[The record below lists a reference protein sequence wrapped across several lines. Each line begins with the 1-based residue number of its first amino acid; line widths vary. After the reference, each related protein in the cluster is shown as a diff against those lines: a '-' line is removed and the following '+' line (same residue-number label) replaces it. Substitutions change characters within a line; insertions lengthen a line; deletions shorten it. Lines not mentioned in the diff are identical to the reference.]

1 MEDAQSDSR
10 STLPNHSNNPSSESI
25 AQRRASEELPE
36 HQNERHSSRSEGFS
50 VNHPTIGLAEDV
62 HEVIRITPR
71 RRGCPGL
78 ETLCVLGCFF
88 LIGILT
94 LMHIFYVG
102 DPSGEN
108 GCLPVQSIREAKPEL
123 IEIRIVGSFSRLAA
137 RLRAELSSAIQKRTD
152 VVTIVLNNEETK
164 QLLKAEGRTVDA
176 EDTLQG
182 PDSIP
187 PTASKGR
194 AGPLAALKRTVA
206 EPWRRVV
213 ASVKRVRNSLAAGQ
227 DDEAELQE
235 QSDADDAP
243 SADTEPADPRSQDSL
258 FYLPLRM
265 SSTFTASKVPPLLL
279 PPRATSRHPRAHV
292 VTRACRGAIRTRWR
306 ALPWWS
312 PRSWVTSTVAT
323 PK

>member
-1 MEDAQSDSR
+1 MEDGQSDSPPAP
-10 STLPNHSNNPSSESI
+10 PNHSNSPSSEPI

-36 HQNERHSSRSEGFS
+36 HQNERHSSRNEGFS

-62 HEVIRITPR
+62 HDVIGNTPR

-94 LMHIFYVG
+94 LMHMYYVG
-102 DPSGEN
+102 DPSSEN

-164 QLLKAEGRTVDA
+164 QLLKTEGRTDKGNVDA
-176 EDTLQG
+176 EDTAMQG

-187 PTASKGR
+187 STTSKGR

-235 QSDADDAP
+235 QPDADDVP

-265 SSTFTASKVPPLLL
+265 SSTFTASKVAPPQPRPAAPLG
-279 PPRATSRHPRAHV
+279 PPTRSQSLAHV
-292 VTRACRGAIRTRWR
+292 VGLSERGGGRCRGGR
-306 ALPWWS
+306 
-312 PRSWVTSTVAT
+312 
-323 PK
+323 